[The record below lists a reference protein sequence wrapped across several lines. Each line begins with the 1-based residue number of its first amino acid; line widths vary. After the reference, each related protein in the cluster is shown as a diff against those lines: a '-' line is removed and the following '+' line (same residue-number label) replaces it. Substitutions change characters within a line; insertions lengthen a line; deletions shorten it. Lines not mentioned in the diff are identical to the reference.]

1 MKTAPLREQ
10 LLALADDPAVSVR
23 LAADQAA
30 ALAAIETSRGGAR
43 ADRGV
48 TLEFLRA
55 LHREFF
61 LACRPV
67 WGGMAVVWLLTITL
81 NSSADLGGDSA
92 RLTPGQIALV
102 LAWSRQREL
111 EQLAVSVPPPA
122 RTAGTNRPSAT
133 A

>member
-23 LAADQAA
+23 LAADRAA
-30 ALAAIETSRGGAR
+30 ALAAIASSRSRAR

-48 TLEFLRA
+48 ALEFLRA
-55 LHREFF
+55 VHREFF

-67 WGGMAVVWLLTITL
+67 WGGLALVWLLTITL
-81 NSSADLGGDSA
+81 NFSADLDGDSA
-92 RLTPGQIALV
+92 RLSPEQIALV

-122 RTAGTNRPSAT
+122 RTAGTNKPSAT